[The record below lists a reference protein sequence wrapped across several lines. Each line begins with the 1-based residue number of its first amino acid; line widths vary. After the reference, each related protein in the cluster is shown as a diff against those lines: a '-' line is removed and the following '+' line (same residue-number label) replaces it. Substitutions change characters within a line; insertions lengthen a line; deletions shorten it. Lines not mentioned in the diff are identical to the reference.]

1 MADSQSLISAGC
13 EPVEWREGELLSLT
27 SHPTV
32 LKTVLSLD
40 HSSVLGF
47 VS

>member
-13 EPVEWREGELLSLT
+13 EPVGWREENPSLLPLALLCYKTALSLG
-27 SHPTV
+27 
-32 LKTVLSLD
+32 LS
-40 HSSVLGF
+40 SALGF